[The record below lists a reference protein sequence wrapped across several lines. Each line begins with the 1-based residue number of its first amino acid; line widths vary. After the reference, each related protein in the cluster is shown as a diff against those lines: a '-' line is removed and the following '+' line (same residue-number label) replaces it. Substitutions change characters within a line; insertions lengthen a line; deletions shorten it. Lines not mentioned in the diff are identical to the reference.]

1 MNIKADVIKLHELQS
16 ELDSFLKEM
25 NQVYYEPISIPS
37 AADSLNEHSELSS
50 RLIAKLSGFHPEGKM
65 SDFIR
70 KSIADLSSLSDSLK
84 LYLQTDLSINNGEL
98 PTHTLQNGNT
108 GKNRS
113 QITEEHSE
121 RIVSDLGL
129 GYINGNK
136 HPLAIRTIDE
146 KKHLITSTGNKKG
159 DQKPDKYRFDEQSGT
174 IYIIEDKNYSIET
187 KNGRNNLPNNMF
199 KQLKYRMVLLGTAV
213 SASFIG
219 STSNSII
226 NKIYLTFNID
236 LSGHNGKE
244 EKSPVLIA
252 DLNNMYHS
260 FMRKATD
267 YLKTNQLEDRVFIR
281 IICMDRDKNGNPFTF
296 KSFL

>member
-25 NQVYYEPISIPS
+25 NQVYYEPISISS

-70 KSIADLSSLSDSLK
+70 KSIADLSSLSDSLE

-98 PTHTLQNGNT
+98 PTHTLPSRNT
-108 GKNRS
+108 SKKS
-113 QITEEHSE
+113 WQITERDSE
-121 RIVSDLGL
+121 EMVRGL
-129 GYINGNK
+129 GYINGNE
-136 HPLAIRTIDE
+136 HPLARRTIDGINY
-146 KKHLITSTGNKKG
+146 LITSTGNIEG
-159 DQKPDKYRFDEQSGT
+159 DQKPDKYRIDEQSGI

-187 KNGRNNLPNNMF
+187 KKGRYNLPNNMF
-199 KQLKYRMVLLGTAV
+199 KQLKDRIVFFLGTTV
-213 SASFIG
+213 PASLIG
-219 STSNSII
+219 STSNLII
-226 NKIYLTFNID
+226 NKISLTFNID

-244 EKSPVLIA
+244 ANSPVLIA
-252 DLNNMYHS
+252 DLNKMYHS
-260 FMRKATD
+260 FLRKATD
-267 YLKTNQLEDRVFIR
+267 YLKTNQLTDRVSIR
-281 IICMDRDKNGNPFTF
+281 IICMDRDKNGNRYTF